1 VDYFKPT
8 LTKKGRSK
16 LIEDPIAPVT
26 EARDALIIL
35 TSVEKHD
42 ELNPQAVAKKGVE
55 EVALLSHRLKVKTLV
70 LHPFTHL
77 FDQLST
83 PKVAITTLQL
93 MKDELEQ
100 RGFNVTRTPFGWSNA
115 LEIKAKGH
123 PLSRI
128 ARRVE
133 LAR

>member
-1 VDYFKPT
+1 VDYFKST

-16 LIEDPIAPVT
+16 LIEDPIATVT

-42 ELNPQAVAKKGVE
+42 EPNPQAVAKKGVE

-77 FDQLST
+77 FGQLST

-93 MKDELEQ
+93 MKEELEQ
-100 RGFNVTRTPFGWSNA
+100 RGFNVTRTPFGWFNA

-128 ARRVE
+128 ARHVE